1 MIASVYLDYCA
12 TTPLDPR
19 ILEAMLPYFSD
30 MFGNPSSAHAF
41 GRKAEQAVEDAR
53 ERIASVL
60 HCKPNEV
67 IFTSGGSES
76 NNLALRGTLMR
87 ARTENKPTRLVTSP
101 VEHSAISRTAEQ
113 LSHVMGCDWAQAN
126 VDAQGTLHP
135 VMLDATLDKP
145 TCLVSVIYANNEIGT
160 VQDIAALASVAHQR
174 GALFHTDA
182 VQAVGQCVLDV
193 QALGVDGLSLS
204 AHKFYAPKGVGL
216 LYWREGVEALLPS
229 QTGGSHERGRRA
241 GTLNTAAIVGMA
253 LGLELAI
260 VEREMRVTRYA
271 HLRDML
277 IDGVLHKVSGAELT
291 GHPTQRLASH
301 ASFVFDGV
309 DGNQLVMHMD
319 MRGVAVSSASA
330 CKTGNP
336 EPSEV
341 LLALG
346 YPPEKAKSGLRLS
359 VGLHTTEEDVMRAVD
374 AVKASVEAL
383 LKLKKVLAK

>member
-1 MIASVYLDYCA
+1 
-12 TTPLDPR
+12 
-19 ILEAMLPYFSD
+19 MLPYFSD
-30 MFGNPSSAHAF
+30 VFGNPSSAHAF
-41 GRKAEQAVEDAR
+41 GRRAEQAVEDAR
-53 ERIASVL
+53 ERIASLL

-76 NNLALRGTLMR
+76 NNLALRGALMR
-87 ARTENKPTRLVTSP
+87 ARVEGKPLRFVTSP
-101 VEHSAISRTAEQ
+101 IEHSAVSRTAEQ
-113 LSHVMGCDWAQAN
+113 LSRVMGCDWAQSL
-126 VDAQGTLHP
+126 VDAYGVVHP
-135 VMLDATLDKP
+135 AALEATLGEP
-145 TCLVSVIYANNEIGT
+145 TRLVSVIYANNEIGT
-160 VQDIAALASVAHQR
+160 VQDIAALASVAREH

-216 LYWREGVEALLPS
+216 LYWREGADALMPA

-253 LGLELAI
+253 VALELAI
-260 VEREMRVTRYA
+260 VERETRIARYTA
-271 HLRDML
+271 LRDML
-277 IDGVLHKVSGAELT
+277 IEGVLERVPSAELA

-301 ASFVFDGV
+301 ASFTFDGL

-346 YPPEKAKSGLRLS
+346 HSPEKARSGLRLS
-359 VGLHTTEEDVMRAVD
+359 IGLHTTEHDITRAIE

-383 LKLKKVLAK
+383 FRLKKVLAK